1 MKLLEV
7 YRNCSLTFIRIMFLI
22 LLELIFL
29 IVLVTT
35 IPLWWLKCIK
45 KLLTNFADLIE
56 EVIYDLI
63 QCNFLSINGQNA
75 VLNRMYLNCSDN
87 VHNRRLGL

>member
-7 YRNCSLTFIRIMFLI
+7 YRYGSLALFKIMFLI

-35 IPLWWLKCIK
+35 IPLWWLKCIQNF
-45 KLLTNFADLIE
+45 LTIFGDLIE
-56 EVIYDLI
+56 KIIY
-63 QCNFLSINGQNA
+63 
-75 VLNRMYLNCSDN
+75 Y
-87 VHNRRLGL
+87 